1 MTKKSAEFIFQP
13 GIIGRFLGAGPL
25 KTCCSRQC
33 QYNIFFRKDIN
44 PEDLT

>member
-25 KTCCSRQC
+25 KKKLSC
-33 QYNIFFRKDIN
+33 F
-44 PEDLT
+44 